1 MDAQLLM
8 IIVLIAL
15 DSDVIECSSAFARP
29 DRKSWMVRFGQPML
43 NPVCV
48 IDHVKTHRPRM
59 CCVSI
64 SGLLGELDAVVHK
77 DCVYLVWNGF
87 QHGLSKLRGR
97 LAICFVDQLQNGKLA
112 GSINSY
118 KEIQLTLIGTKLSD
132 INLEI
137 ANRISF
143 ELLPL
148 ELIALYIWQSRNAMP
163 F

>member
-1 MDAQLLM
+1 
-8 IIVLIAL
+8 
-15 DSDVIECSSAFARP
+15 
-29 DRKSWMVRFGQPML
+29 
-43 NPVCV
+43 
-48 IDHVKTHRPRM
+48 M